1 MRRHLQMAQM
11 AAVLALSAWAGVA
24 GAATPPPQPGKAK
37 DLKFPAYS
45 EKTLA
50 NGLKVIVVEHH
61 EQPMVS
67 AQILLPAGRLYETL
81 DKAGIAGAVAA
92 LITQGAGNRGAQ
104 EIAEAIDRIGGTLNA
119 MGGADLAGAEVRV
132 TTDQTDLGLA
142 LLGDIVLRPTF
153 PEAEIERFRRQA
165 LSALQLRDSSAGAL
179 AEEAFSRLLFGAHP
193 YGIPSGTMESVQAM
207 NREALVDFHRRHYVP
222 RGSVLAIVGDL
233 KAADAFAKAEK
244 TFGGWKGEAPP
255 PPPKFEVPAA
265 DKLRIVAIDMPN
277 AVQTEIRV
285 GQVGLAYKD
294 PDYFYSQVWNSVVGN
309 GSSGRLYQEIRRKR
323 GLSYGASSNWTE
335 WLQPGRFRA
344 GTSTKTESTVEA
356 LDLIL
361 DVFRTSQT
369 APVPQEELTS
379 SKVQLSGTF
388 PIQIETPEGIA
399 NQVLDAVFYGLGK
412 DFLDNY
418 RTRIDAVTAAEVQAF
433 AKKRLTPDKMLV
445 VLVGNVKGFA
455 EPLEKKYGPFVTI
468 PASEV
473 DLARADL
480 KKVAAA
486 AAAGN

>member
-1 MRRHLQMAQM
+1 MRRHLLKLTT
-11 AAVLALSAWAGVA
+11 VLALTSWAGVA
-24 GAATPPPQPGKAK
+24 TAASPPPQPGKAK
-37 DLKFPAYS
+37 ELKFPAYS

-61 EQPMVS
+61 EQPMVR

-81 DKAGIAGAVAA
+81 DKAGISNAVAS
-92 LITQGAGNRGAQ
+92 LLTQGAGNRGAQ
-104 EIAEAIDRIGGTLNA
+104 EIAEAIDRIGGTLDA
-119 MGGADLAGAEVRV
+119 QGGADLAGADVRV
-132 TTDQTDLGLA
+132 TTDQADLGLA

-153 PEAEIERFRRQA
+153 PEAEIERYRRQT
-165 LSALQLRDSSAGAL
+165 LSGLQLRDSNAGAL
-179 AEEAFSRLLFGAHP
+179 AEESFARILFGGHP
-193 YGIPSGTMESVQAM
+193 YGIPSGTQESVQAM
-207 NREALVDFHRRHYVP
+207 TREALVAFHRRHYVP

-244 TFGGWKGEAPP
+244 TFGEWQGEAPP
-255 PPPKFEVPAA
+255 APPKFEVPAA

-323 GLSYGASSNWTE
+323 GLSYGASSSWTE

-361 DVFRTSQT
+361 GVFRTSQT
-369 APVPQEELTS
+369 EPVPEAELAS
-379 SKVQLSGTF
+379 AKMQLSGTF

-399 NQVLDAVFYGLGK
+399 NQVLDAVFYDLGK

-418 RTRIDAVTAAEVQAF
+418 RSRIDAVTAAQVQSF

-445 VLVGNVKGFA
+445 VLAGNVKGFA

-468 PASEV
+468 PATEV
-473 DLARADL
+473 DLARPDL
-480 KKVAAA
+480 RKVE
-486 AAAGN
+486 AAGK